1 MSSTE
6 GPSGAMPLATL
17 SDHSLLR
24 RLRHGSEDAATQLYL
39 RYAHW
44 LKNLAQARCSP
55 DLARQVDV
63 EDIVQSVFGSFF
75 RAACQ
80 GYYDVPIGEELWGLF
95 HVIALNKIRAKAV
108 FHHAAKRD
116 TRATVGGSALERAGV
131 AVGDD
136 AEAYA
141 ILQMTIEEVLQRLPP
156 QHGTMLQLRIEGHA
170 IAEIAR
176 QTGRSKRTVERILQD
191 IREAL
196 KSHLGE
202 GD

>member
-1 MSSTE
+1 MT
-6 GPSGAMPLATL
+6 PSEAPVGEPTSAAL

-24 RLRHGSEDAATQLYL
+24 RLRHGSQDAATQLYL

-44 LKNLAQARCSP
+44 LKNLARARCSP
-55 DLARQVDV
+55 DLARRVDV

-80 GYYDVPIGEELWGLF
+80 GYYDVPVGEELWGLF

-116 TRATVGGSALERAGV
+116 VRATVGGSALERAGV
-131 AVGDD
+131 ATGDD
-136 AEAYA
+136 AEACA

-156 QHGTMLQLRIEGHA
+156 QHRTILQLRIEGYT

-176 QTGRSKRTVERILQD
+176 QTGRSKRTAERILQD